1 MFAISRVYFNCKFYF
16 IFRVMNFSD
25 DAMALHYNNLY
36 KILRKDSI
44 NSSQNSSI
52 NEWIG
57 DIGTEA
63 SFLKSARIFYAYFT
77 PVILMV
83 GFLGN
88 LLSLYVFL
96 SRNMRGIS
104 ASTYLASLSTS
115 DLLTLIFY
123 VTVEWIR
130 RGLVYIR
137 PDLKLTFIDVEG
149 LCQFQLYMSYVS
161 RFLSAWLVVAFTGER
176 YIGVCHPL
184 RRRDIC
190 TKSGTRRIVGS
201 IFVISIVI
209 ALYKPILSAIYVG
222 TDGKHYCTTDRDYDF
237 ASFVLDSIYAVLIT
251 LVPFVIIT
259 VLNIL
264 IMRRLIIRNKR
275 KRECKIITEES
286 IIRLEFTIILLAIS
300 FCFIGLNIPFFAV
313 WLRNFLHSKFISKM
327 DVMEHLEG
335 HKAFSNFE
343 FWQGVLYITRT
354 IFYLNYCI
362 NFFLYSITGAYF
374 RGEVKMLFTYHS
386 LKRDSYSRCSLRTS
400 RSNSQTPQS
409 YL

>member
-1 MFAISRVYFNCKFYF
+1 MVGISQDTRG
-16 IFRVMNFSD
+16 MNWSGG
-25 DAMALHYNNLY
+25 AMTLHLY
-36 KILRKDSI
+36 EYLRKQTANYSRNTSDH
-44 NSSQNSSI
+44 
-52 NEWIG
+52 EWIG
-57 DIGTEA
+57 DFGTDT
-63 SFLKSARIFYAYFT
+63 FLRNSRIFYSYFT
-77 PVILMV
+77 PVILIV
-83 GFLGN
+83 GFVGN

-96 SRNMRGIS
+96 SRNMRGLS
-104 ASTYLASLSTS
+104 ASTYLAALSTS

-123 VTVEWIR
+123 VTVEWLR
-130 RGLVYIR
+130 RGLMY
-137 PDLKLTFIDVEG
+137 LKTDITLTFIDVDG
-149 LCQFQLYMSYVS
+149 PCQFQLYMSYMS

-201 IFVISIVI
+201 IFVISAVVV
-209 ALYKPILSAIYVG
+209 LYKPVLSAIYVSS
-222 TDGKHYCTTDRDYDF
+222 DGRHYCTTDRDYDF
-237 ASFVLDSIYAVLIT
+237 VSFILDSIYAVLIT
-251 LVPFVIIT
+251 LVPFIIIT

-275 KRECKIITEES
+275 KRECKIVTEES

-313 WLRNFLHSKFISKM
+313 WFRNFLHSKYISS
-327 DVMEHLEG
+327 VGVLEHYS
-335 HKAFSNFE
+335 ADFE

-354 IFYLNYCI
+354 IFYINYCI

-374 RGEVKMLFTYHS
+374 RREVKMLFTYHS
-386 LKRDSYSRCSLRTS
+386 LKRDSSYSRCSLRNS

>member
-1 MFAISRVYFNCKFYF
+1 MNWSGAFN
-16 IFRVMNFSD
+16 
-25 DAMALHYNNLY
+25 LQLY
-36 KILRKDSI
+36 EYIQ
-44 NSSQNSSI
+44 NYSQNTTI
-52 NEWIG
+52 HGWIG
-57 DIGTEA
+57 DIGTDT
-63 SFLKSARIFYAYFT
+63 FLRNSRIFYSYFT
-77 PVILMV
+77 PVILVV
-83 GFLGN
+83 GFVGN

-96 SRNMRGIS
+96 SRNMRGLS
-104 ASTYLASLSTS
+104 ASTYLAALSTS

-123 VTVEWIR
+123 VTVEWLR
-130 RGLVYIR
+130 RGLMYLK
-137 PDLKLTFIDVEG
+137 PDVMLTFIDVDG
-149 LCQFQLYMSYVS
+149 LCQFQHYMSYMS

-201 IFVISIVI
+201 IFVISAVVV
-209 ALYKPILSAIYVG
+209 LYKPILSAIYVSS
-222 TDGKHYCTTDRDYDF
+222 DGKHYCTTDRDYDF
-237 ASFVLDSIYAVLIT
+237 VSFILDSIYAVLIT
-251 LVPFVIIT
+251 LVPFIIIT

-275 KRECKIITEES
+275 KRECKIVTEES

-313 WLRNFLHSKFISKM
+313 WFRNFLHSKYISRV
-327 DVMEHLEG
+327 DVLEH
-335 HKAFSNFE
+335 FSSDIE

-354 IFYLNYCI
+354 IFYVNYCI

-374 RGEVKMLFTYHS
+374 RREVKMLFTYHS
-386 LKRDSYSRCSLRTS
+386 LKRDSYSRCSLRNS

>member
-1 MFAISRVYFNCKFYF
+1 MSG
-16 IFRVMNFSD
+16 VMNFSD
-25 DAMALHYNNLY
+25 DAMTLHINNLY

-44 NSSQNSSI
+44 NSSQNSSF

-57 DIGTEA
+57 DFGTEA
-63 SFLKSARIFYAYFT
+63 SFLKSSRIFYAYFT
-77 PVILMV
+77 PVILVV

-130 RGLVYIR
+130 RGLVYVR

-209 ALYKPILSAIYVG
+209 ALYKPVLSAIYVG
-222 TDGKHYCTTDRDYDF
+222 TDGKHYCTSDRDYDF

-251 LVPFVIIT
+251 LVPFIIIT

-313 WLRNFLHSKFISKM
+313 WLRHFLHSKYISKV
-327 DVMEHLEG
+327 DVMEVP
-335 HKAFSNFE
+335 FSNFE

-374 RGEVKMLFTYHS
+374 RREVKMLFTYHS